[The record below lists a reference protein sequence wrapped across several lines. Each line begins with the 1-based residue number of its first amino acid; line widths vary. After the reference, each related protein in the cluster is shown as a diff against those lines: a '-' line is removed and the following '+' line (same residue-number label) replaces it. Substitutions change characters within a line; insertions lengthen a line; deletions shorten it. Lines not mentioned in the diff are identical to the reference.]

1 MLANRVRLL
10 KQGEFQMF
18 KYEENQKLRGSVDI
32 KVYGADG
39 EVKDS
44 RYIPNLVVQAGKNY
58 IATRMI
64 GTATSTTAVYTTSS
78 VTSAMTHMA
87 IGTSTTTATVN
98 DTTLGT
104 EVAVAGDIA
113 AYTRAQI
120 QSTTQST
127 GVVTYVA
134 TFGVNNPQRTNTSN
148 TTAITEA
155 AILNSSTAALA
166 GTMLCRTTFNAVNK
180 GNDDTLQITWTITV
194 S

>member
-1 MLANRVRLL
+1 
-10 KQGEFQMF
+10 MF
-18 KYEENQKLRGSVDI
+18 NYEENQKLRGSVDI
-32 KVYGADG
+32 KVYGPDG

-58 IATRMI
+58 IATRII
-64 GTATSTTAVYTTSS
+64 GTATSVTAVYTTSS
-78 VTSAMTHMA
+78 ATSCMTHMA

-120 QSTTQST
+120 QTTTQST

-134 TFGVNNPQRTNTSN
+134 TFGTNNPQRTNTSN

>member
-1 MLANRVRLL
+1 MQNPNETL
-10 KQGEFQMF
+10 
-18 KYEENQKLRGSVDI
+18 KLRGSVDI
-32 KVYGADG
+32 KVYGPNG
-39 EVKDS
+39 ELKED
-44 RYIPNLVVQAGKNY
+44 RYIPNLVVQTGKNY

-64 GTATSTTAVYTTSS
+64 GTSNATAVATTNT
-78 VTSAMTHMA
+78 VTSCMTHMA
-87 IGTSTTTATVN
+87 IGTSTTTASVS
-98 DTTLGT
+98 DSTLGT

-113 AYTRAQI
+113 AYSRATI
-120 QSTTQST
+120 ASTTQST

-134 TFGVNNPQRTNTSN
+134 VFGTNNPQRTNTSN

-155 AILNSSTAALA
+155 GIFNSSTAALG

>member
-1 MLANRVRLL
+1 MI
-10 KQGEFQMF
+10 
-18 KYEENQKLRGSVDI
+18 KYNENAKLRGSVDI

-39 EVKDS
+39 EVKES
-44 RYIPNLVVQAGKNY
+44 RYIPNLVVQSGKNF
-58 IATRMI
+58 IATRII
-64 GTATSTTAVYTTSS
+64 GTATATTAVYTTSS
-78 VTSAMTHMA
+78 ATSCMTHMA
-87 IGTSTTTATVN
+87 IGTGSTTAAVT

-113 AYTRAQI
+113 SYSRAQI

-127 GVVTYVA
+127 GIVTYVA
-134 TFGVNNPQRTNTSN
+134 TFGTNNPLRTITSN